1 MAGAQRAT
9 TLRHIECLFSEG
21 SFTGLSDT
29 QLLSHFALRRDETAF
44 AALVARHGPMVL
56 TVCRGILRDP
66 SDADDAFQATFLV
79 LARKAGS
86 AWADGPLGGWLHKV
100 AYRIAVLANIEAER
114 RREHEQ
120 RGARAAV
127 AECAHV
133 ELDDDLRRVL
143 HDEIA
148 RLPSKYRLPI
158 VHCYLE
164 GLTHA
169 QAAAQ
174 LRCGEA
180 TVRRRLARARERLG
194 LRLARKGFAPTAS
207 MLAAS
212 LARQAGAT
220 VPAVFEL
227 ATVRAVM
234 QVAAGEAIA
243 TVVGARVMRLTH
255 GGLTMMT
262 NGSKVI
268 ALALLS
274 LAAVASLAG
283 GVGARDDKRVA
294 PTVEGT
300 PSQPIA
306 TVAQPLPTPVDTTVK
321 PPTPTAVNG
330 TEAGEKWPMTLS
342 NAFRIAMDNCEG
354 ARVIAFNAD
363 GIPIGGFEPK
373 PGGVAAKDRVSRSP
387 SLVIGR
393 LDAGA
398 SPWSFK
404 SQVMARLRS
413 VEQQYWNLAQSHV
426 QLWASE
432 QAFSLAEEILK
443 REQAEFQVGRGTAA
457 NVAEAAQRL
466 EQFNLDLVTR
476 TSDVI
481 TTERGF
487 RNLLGLPA
495 VDNRRIIPVS
505 KPTEKLV
512 EPDWETCLNEMKG
525 QHPDIVLNKLAVAEL
540 SEPTTFEPGSMIRV
554 LSNVENETRARQR
567 NERQEKRQQ
576 VLHRQTHSLARFFR
590 DVDAAYKQ
598 IGMASRFRKSAAERL
613 DAQQAYYKEGR
624 ITVDRLLDAV
634 SQYFTA
640 MATESQYKTLYNI
653 ALANLSE
660 AKGTLLADREIV
672 VADVVDGVLSGSMKD
687 KSGRKFEAAPVETRS
702 SSNPVPSRASTVVA
716 AEPGGPMLE
725 VGRPGT
731 SSPVAATPATPLQ
744 A

>member
-1 MAGAQRAT
+1 LAP
-9 TLRHIECLFSEG
+9 
-21 SFTGLSDT
+21 
-29 QLLSHFALRRDETAF
+29 
-44 AALVARHGPMVL
+44 AAS
-56 TVCRGILRDP
+56 T
-66 SDADDAFQATFLV
+66 
-79 LARKAGS
+79 
-86 AWADGPLGGWLHKV
+86 
-100 AYRIAVLANIEAER
+100 
-114 RREHEQ
+114 
-120 RGARAAV
+120 
-127 AECAHV
+127 
-133 ELDDDLRRVL
+133 
-143 HDEIA
+143 
-148 RLPSKYRLPI
+148 
-158 VHCYLE
+158 
-164 GLTHA
+164 
-169 QAAAQ
+169 
-174 LRCGEA
+174 
-180 TVRRRLARARERLG
+180 
-194 LRLARKGFAPTAS
+194 
-207 MLAAS
+207 LAAS
-212 LARQAGAT
+212 LAREAGAT

-234 QVAAGEAIA
+234 EVAAGEAIA

-294 PTVEGT
+294 PMAEGT

-306 TVAQPLPTPVDTTVK
+306 AVAQPLPTPVDTAVK
-321 PPTPTAVNG
+321 PPTPTTVNA
-330 TEAGEKWPMTLS
+330 TEAGEKWPMTLAD
-342 NAFRIAMDNCEG
+342 AFRIAMDNGEG

-373 PGGVAAKDRVSRSP
+373 PGGVAAKHQVSRSP

-398 SPWSFK
+398 SPWRFK

-426 QLWASE
+426 LLWDSE
-432 QAFSLAEEILK
+432 QAVSLAEEILK
-443 REQAEFQVGRGTAA
+443 REQADLQVGRGTVAD
-457 NVAEAAQRL
+457 VAETAQRL

-481 TTERGF
+481 TTERAF
-487 RNLLGLPA
+487 RKLLGLPA
-495 VDNRRIIPVS
+495 ADTRRIIPVS

-554 LSNVENETRARQR
+554 LSNVENEASARQR
-567 NERQEKRQQ
+567 KEREEKLQQ
-576 VLHRQTHSLARFFR
+576 VLHQQTYSLARFFLN
-590 DVDAAYKQ
+590 VDATYKQ
-598 IGMASRFRKSAAERL
+598 AATATRLRTSASQRL
-613 DAQQAYYKEGR
+613 DAQREYYKQGR
-624 ITVDRLLDAV
+624 ITVDRFLDAV

-672 VADVVDGVLSGSMKD
+672 VADVVNGVLSGSTNEKPDRTMEAGSVD
-687 KSGRKFEAAPVETRS
+687 SRPTSHPPGRT
-702 SSNPVPSRASTVVA
+702 STTVA
-716 AEPGGPMLE
+716 AEPARLSKPSGWPRRFSTVSGESLQRDAARLPMSR
-725 VGRPGT
+725 RPPSGW
-731 SSPVAATPATPLQ
+731 SSSISML
-744 A
+744 